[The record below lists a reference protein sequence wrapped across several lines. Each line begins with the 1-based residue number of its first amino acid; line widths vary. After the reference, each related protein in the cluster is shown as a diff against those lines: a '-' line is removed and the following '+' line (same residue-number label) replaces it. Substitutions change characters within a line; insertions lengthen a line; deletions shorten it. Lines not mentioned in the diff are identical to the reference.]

1 MATEDEERQQV
12 DDILDAVV
20 DLYTEAE
27 SAITKKLAA
36 LPRSE
41 LERIE
46 KEWAELGPMGKFI
59 AQQARMTIV
68 FEQART
74 YMDATGS
81 KMATFPE
88 IFEWHKKK
96 GES

>member
-1 MATEDEERQQV
+1 MTETEIEAV
-12 DDILDAVV
+12 LDVVV

-27 SAITKKLAA
+27 SAITKQLAE

-46 KEWAELGPMGKFI
+46 REWADKGLMGKFI
-59 AQQARMTIV
+59 AHQARMTIV
-68 FEQART
+68 LEQTRT

-88 IFEWHKKK
+88 IFEWHRKQ